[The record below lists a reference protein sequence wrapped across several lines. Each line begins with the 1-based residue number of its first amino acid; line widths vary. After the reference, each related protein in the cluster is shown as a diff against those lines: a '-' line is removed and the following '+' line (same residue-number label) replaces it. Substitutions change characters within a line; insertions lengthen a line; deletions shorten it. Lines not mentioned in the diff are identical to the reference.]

1 MVSRAFL
8 VQRIHTRDV
17 HHEQY
22 SLLTSTSM
30 QCVLVAQEL
39 QRYHCAW
46 KTVQSSGP
54 PCHLPAGLFHIF
66 SLPVH
71 HNTKHHLDS
80 TTFSKTTLY
89 TEHSFQ
95 NLYSR
100 QAALTN
106 RSRTSVTREA
116 ENRATPLP
124 QVMSPKSLRQFLEV
138 LWKTSINYTLY
149 REFGEQDQQAP
160 IIEDVKEF
168 GQMVTQSLLDHEMA
182 ETSLVEKM
190 SYLQSQMHFDES
202 MGSTADSDLEDG
214 ESQKLLT
221 SPLYAQ
227 RASGKPDV
235 MVVQEREVSAQA
247 SHSSEDH
254 RASGNPAVFFT
265 KT

>member
-1 MVSRAFL
+1 M
-8 VQRIHTRDV
+8 
-17 HHEQY
+17 
-22 SLLTSTSM
+22 
-30 QCVLVAQEL
+30 
-39 QRYHCAW
+39 
-46 KTVQSSGP
+46 G
-54 PCHLPAGLFHIF
+54 
-66 SLPVH
+66 
-71 HNTKHHLDS
+71 
-80 TTFSKTTLY
+80 
-89 TEHSFQ
+89 
-95 NLYSR
+95 
-100 QAALTN
+100 
-106 RSRTSVTREA
+106 
-116 ENRATPLP
+116 
-124 QVMSPKSLRQFLEV
+124 
-138 LWKTSINYTLY
+138 
-149 REFGEQDQQAP
+149 
-160 IIEDVKEF
+160 
-168 GQMVTQSLLDHEMA
+168 TQSLLDHEMA